1 MATRIKTPL
10 KKSVKPGPA
19 EPNAKKKALPKLTDA
34 EQVAAYML
42 ELKHPLKAEMEAVRS
57 IIKNANK
64 KISERIK
71 WKAPSY
77 HYQEDIV
84 TFNGWATENVHL
96 VFHHPGIVKIESP
109 ILEGN
114 YPTRRM
120 VYFTGMDDVK
130 KKKKEL
136 KNVLNQLMDL
146 IDTNN
151 VKK

>member
-1 MATRIKTPL
+1 MSNT
-10 KKSVKPGPA
+10 KKVD
-19 EPNAKKKALPKLTDA
+19 EFMDKL
-34 EQVAAYML
+34 E
-42 ELKHPLKAEMEAVRS
+42 HPLKAEMEAVRS

-136 KNVLNQLMDL
+136 KNVLNQLVDL